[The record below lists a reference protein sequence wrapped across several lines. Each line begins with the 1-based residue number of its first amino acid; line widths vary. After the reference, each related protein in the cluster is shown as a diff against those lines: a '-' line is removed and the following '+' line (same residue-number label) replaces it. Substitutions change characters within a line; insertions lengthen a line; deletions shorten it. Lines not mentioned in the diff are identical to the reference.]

1 MGIEMETSW
10 AWFFI
15 DPNLKVGEDKTQRK
29 SYSKRYYVAGVAEVI
44 VKI

>member
-1 MGIEMETSW
+1 MGIVVETSW

-15 DPNLKVGEDKTQRK
+15 APNLKVGEDKTWRK
-29 SYSKRYYVAGVAEVI
+29 SYSKRYYVTGVAEVI